1 MDLFNKGALEKVA
14 SIEQDIATG
23 RDERS
28 KKIENINKKVLS
40 VINDDF
46 VSTTNKMRMLLLWLA
61 SSVSETDAKLDKV
74 IKDIVLDDMD
84 TLERALKN
92 LTQLKKSTSR
102 KVRAVVWI
110 YLIWKGKCDNLTR
123 SITFINLITSS

>member
-23 RDERS
+23 RDERA
-28 KKIENINKKVLS
+28 KKIENISKKVLS

-61 SSVSETDAKLDKV
+61 SSVTETDAKLDKL

-92 LTQLKKSTSR
+92 LSQLKKTTSR
-102 KVRAVVWI
+102 KVSATFLR
-110 YLIWKGKCDNLTR
+110 YLILSKQMAVLYFYR
-123 SITFINLITSS
+123 IHYRV